1 MFDMFVI
8 GFGIIFSFKIISL
21 IIIGVIL
28 GILFGA
34 TPGLTTSMGLAF
46 ILPITYSMQAIEG
59 ISILVGLY
67 VGGTTGG
74 LITAI
79 LLNIPGTPGAICT
92 TFDGYP
98 MAKKG
103 EAGRALG
110 IGILYS
116 FLGGIISLI
125 ALIFIAPSLARI
137 ALKFGPFEYFAITLL
152 ALILIAELSGKS
164 LMRGIACGLLGIIF
178 ASVGP
183 SPIDGHTRYTFGFH
197 ALDGGF
203 SLVPTLV
210 GLYAVREILKVAEFP
225 IEAKVKVIEY
235 KLKGFGIT
243 LKEFKN
249 QFVNLIRSS
258 LLGIGIGILPGLGA
272 GTANIISY
280 TTAKKQSKYP
290 EKYGTGIIDGIIAS
304 ETSNNAV
311 TGGALVPLLTMGIPG
326 DCGTAMMLAGLML
339 HGIMPGPLLFSTD
352 GDLVYGIFA
361 ALLIANISMI
371 LIMYFGLRI
380 FVKLLNIPKYI
391 LLSIISVFCAVG
403 GFGINNRLFDV
414 WSILFFGIVS
424 YVLDKF
430 KYPIP
435 PLIMGFILGPIIE
448 INLRRGLMFSQ
459 GNFNEFLLRPISGT
473 FILITVLVV
482 IFELFQ
488 IKKRKV

>member
-1 MFDMFVI
+1 MFDMFII
-8 GFGIIFSFKIISL
+8 GFGTIFSFKVIIL

-34 TPGLTTSMGLAF
+34 SPGLTTSMGLVF
-46 ILPITYSMQAIEG
+46 ILPITYSMQAIDG
-59 ISILVGLY
+59 ISILIGLY

-79 LLNIPGTPGAICT
+79 LIDIPGTPGAIAT

-98 MAKKG
+98 MTKKG

-110 IGILYS
+110 IGIFYS
-116 FLGGIISLI
+116 FLGGVISLI
-125 ALIFIAPSLARI
+125 ALFFIAPSLARI

-152 ALILIAELSGKS
+152 ALTLIAELSGES
-164 LMRGIACGLLGIIF
+164 LMKGIASGLLGIMF

-183 SPIDGHTRYTFGFH
+183 SPIDGHMRYTFGFH

-210 GLYAVREILKVAEFP
+210 GLYAVLEILKVAELP
-225 IEAKVKVIEY
+225 NEAKAKAIEY

-258 LLGIGIGILPGLGA
+258 LIGIGIGILPGLGA

-280 TTAKKQSKYP
+280 ATSKKQSKYP
-290 EKYGTGIIDGIIAS
+290 EKYGTGS

-339 HGIMPGPLLFSTD
+339 HGIMPGPLLFRTN
-352 GDLVYGIFA
+352 GNLVYGIFA

-380 FVKLLNIPKYI
+380 FVKLLDIPKYI
-391 LLSIISVFCAVG
+391 LLSIVSVFCLVG

-414 WSILFFGIVS
+414 WSILFFGVVAYI
-424 YVLDKF
+424 LDKF
-430 KYPIP
+430 KYPIS

-459 GNFNEFLLRPISGT
+459 GNFSEFLLRPVSGT
-473 FILITVLVV
+473 VILITILVV
-482 IFELFQ
+482 IFRL
-488 IKKRKV
+488 IRTKKRKV

>member
-1 MFDMFVI
+1 MFDMFII
-8 GFGIIFSFKIISL
+8 GFGTIFSFRVIIL
-21 IIIGVIL
+21 IIIGVTL

-34 TPGLTTSMGLAF
+34 SPGLTTSMGLVF
-46 ILPITYSMQAIEG
+46 ILPITYSMQAIDG
-59 ISILVGLY
+59 ISILIGLY

-79 LLNIPGTPGAICT
+79 LIDIPGTPGAIAT

-98 MAKKG
+98 MTKKG

-110 IGILYS
+110 IGIFYS
-116 FLGGIISLI
+116 FLGGVISL
-125 ALIFIAPSLARI
+125 I

-152 ALILIAELSGKS
+152 ALTLIAELSGES
-164 LMRGIACGLLGIIF
+164 LMKGIASGLLGIMF

-183 SPIDGHTRYTFGFH
+183 SPIDGHMRYTFGFH

-210 GLYAVREILKVAEFP
+210 GLYAVLEILKVAELP
-225 IEAKVKVIEY
+225 NEAKAKAKAIEY

-258 LLGIGIGILPGLGA
+258 LIGIGIGILPGLGA

-280 TTAKKQSKYP
+280 ATSKKQSKYP

-326 DCGTAMMLAGLML
+326 DACTAMMLAGLML
-339 HGIMPGPLLFSTD
+339 HGIMPGPLLFRTN
-352 GDLVYGIFA
+352 GNLVYGIFA

-380 FVKLLNIPKYI
+380 FVKLLDIPKYI
-391 LLSIISVFCAVG
+391 LLSIVSVFCLVG

-414 WSILFFGIVS
+414 WSILFFGLVAYI
-424 YVLDKF
+424 LDKF
-430 KYPIP
+430 KYPIS

-459 GNFNEFLLRPISGT
+459 GNFSEFLLRPVSGT
-473 FILITVLVV
+473 VILITILVV
-482 IFELFQ
+482 IFRL
-488 IKKRKV
+488 IRTKKRKV